1 MSNKKLTYTFVSN
14 LKPPE
19 KGKRDEHY
27 DSVVKGLLVRVTHT
41 GHKSFIYRYGD
52 EGTRY
57 TIGSFSDMT
66 IADARDKAR
75 DLKERVRQGYDPQAE
90 KIARRNRPKDLTVK
104 DMAEIFKKK
113 HLPSLK
119 KSTSDD
125 YTRRIDNFIKPPLG
139 RMRINDVKRHHVIE
153 VLEEIAETGSDG
165 TGSPI
170 QSNRV
175 RAIMSSMFNFG
186 INRGIADHNPV
197 QLVKPLGKENKRKR
211 VYTESEIRTI
221 WNVFDELDDPFRSLF
236 KMLLICGQRSG
247 ETRLMRWDEI
257 TEDMT
262 WIIPAE
268 KTKAGREQ
276 HLPLPDLALSVL
288 DGIKPLTGASA
299 YVFESPVK
307 RNEPVAWLQKISG
320 NVRKATKINDFRL
333 HDLRRTAASYMAELG
348 VDRTVLGKVLNHK
361 GLAGD
366 DQVTA
371 IYDRH
376 EYIQE
381 KRNALARWNHVL
393 TEILTGEREKIKKIS

>member
-1 MSNKKLTYTFVSN
+1 MSNRKLTYTFVSN
-14 LKPPE
+14 VQPPDS
-19 KGKRDEHY
+19 GKRDEYY
-27 DSVVKGLLVRVTHT
+27 DSIVKGLLVRVTHT
-41 GHKSFIYRYGD
+41 GHKSFIFRYGD
-52 EGTRY
+52 KGKRY

-66 IADARDKAR
+66 IAEARDKAR
-75 DLKERVRQGYDPQAE
+75 DLKERVRQGHDPQAE
-90 KIARRNRPKDLTVK
+90 KIARRNRPRDLTVK
-104 DMAEIFKKK
+104 DLAKVFKEK

-119 KSTSDD
+119 QTTRDD
-125 YTRRIDNFIKPPLG
+125 YTRRIENFIEPALG
-139 RMRINDVKRHHVIE
+139 KMRIKDVQRHHVIE
-153 VLEEIAETGSDG
+153 VLEEIAENGSDG
-165 TGSPI
+165 KGSPI

-197 QLVKPLGKENKRKR
+197 QHVKPLGKEKQRKR
-211 VYTESEIRTI
+211 VYSEAEIRTI
-221 WNVFDELDDPFRSLF
+221 WKVFDELDEPYRSLF
-236 KMLLICGQRSG
+236 KMLLICGQRAG
-247 ETRLMRWDEI
+247 ETRMMRWDEI
-257 TEDMT
+257 KENMI
-262 WIIPAE
+262 WVIPAE

-276 HLPLPDLALSVL
+276 HLPLPDMALTVL
-288 DGIKPLTGASA
+288 DGIKPLTGTSS

-307 RNEPVAWLQKISG
+307 RNEPVAWLQKVAG
-320 NVRKATKINDFRL
+320 DVRKATKINDFRL